1 MSVLIF
7 VVMMQALNLPNYP
20 FQFKEEDKKT
30 KIFDEIR
37 GEYLVL
43 TPEEWVRQHLV
54 QYLIGEK
61 HFPKGLIALEKGL
74 KLHGMQKRMDVL
86 VYSRKGEPLLIAE
99 CKAPHIKI
107 DQAVFE
113 QIGRYNIRMKLP
125 YLLVSNGLEHYCA
138 KIDFNHSSIEFLK
151 EIPHYEAL

>member
-1 MSVLIF
+1 MSLSIF

-20 FQFKEEDKKT
+20 FQIKEEDKKT

-37 GEYLVL
+37 AEYLVL

-54 QYLIGEK
+54 RYLIDVKG
-61 HFPKGLIALEKGL
+61 FPKGLIALEKGL
-74 KLHGMQKRMDVL
+74 KLHGMQKRMDIL
-86 VYSRKGEPLLIAE
+86 VYSRMGEPIFMVE
-99 CKAPHIKI
+99 CKAPNIKI

-113 QIGRYNIRMKLP
+113 QIGRYNIRMRLP

-138 KIDFNHSSIEFLK
+138 KIDFNTAKIEFLK
-151 EIPHYEAL
+151 DIPNYEAL